1 MAFGDDRSRL
11 LARPDLSGPGRRRA
25 LTELT
30 DGWVRGLFDDAGGP
44 GIGAALVAVGGYGRS
59 ELSPGSDLDLLLLV
73 PGTATTAQAAE
84 VASAVWYPIWD
95 AGLRLDHAMRTPV
108 EARRIA
114 SEDLRA
120 LLGMLD
126 LRHVAGDD
134 AVSAALR
141 EAVLA
146 DWRGFARRRLPE
158 LFAGCAERA
167 ARSGDLAFSLEPD
180 LKESRGGLRDLV
192 SLRAV
197 AASWVADVR
206 HEGLDEARR
215 SLLDARDA
223 VHDVTG
229 RPSDRLVLQ
238 DQEAVAKRLGL
249 LDDDALLRQVAGV
262 GRSVAFALDEAAFR
276 VERTLASRGRLVR
289 LGLRRIGSRAPLA
302 DGVVEQDGEVV
313 LARDADPA
321 EDPSLV
327 LRAAA
332 AAAQAGLR
340 LAPHTVQRLAAQST
354 PLPEPWPRAALDG
367 LLSLLGAGR
376 PAIPVWEALDQAGI
390 TSRLL
395 PDWERVRS
403 RPQRNAVHRFT
414 VDRHLV
420 EAAVGA
426 AAYARQVDRPDLLL
440 VGALLHDIGKGWPG
454 DHCEAGVAVV
464 ADLAPRLG
472 FAPDDVQVLVTL
484 VRHHLLLPDTATRR
498 DLDDPATVAHVAA
511 SVRTIEVL
519 DLLHALTE
527 ADGLATGPAAWT
539 EWKAALIV
547 DLVERTRAMLGGHEV
562 PPPADLAAAHGVLVR
577 ARTLAVLVDS
587 TPADGLEVTVVAPDA
602 VGLLGQ
608 VAGVLSLNRLAVRS
622 ASTQSEDGMAVQV
635 WHVLP
640 DFGEPAP
647 VERLRADLHRAVQG
661 TLDVSARL
669 AEREQSSSRRPGV
682 AVPPPRVDV
691 VPGASATA
699 TVLEVRA
706 HDRPGLLHRI
716 GASLAAC
723 AVDVRSARV
732 STLGSEVVDVFYV
745 VGPDG
750 SPLSDDRARAV
761 ALELRAALA

>member
-1 MAFGDDRSRL
+1 MAFGDDRAQL
-11 LARPDLSGPGRRRA
+11 LARPDLSGSGRRRA
-25 LTELT
+25 LTEIT
-30 DGWVRGLFDDAGGP
+30 DRWVCELFDDAGGP
-44 GIGAALVAVGGYGRS
+44 GIGAALVAVGGYGRA
-59 ELSPGSDLDLLLLV
+59 ELSPGSDLDLLLVV
-73 PGTATTAQAAE
+73 PGTATTAQAAQ
-84 VASAVWYPIWD
+84 VAAAVWYPIWD
-95 AGLRLDHAMRTPV
+95 AGLRLDHAMRTPA
-108 EARRIA
+108 EARRVA

-126 LRHVAGDD
+126 LRHVAGDE
-134 AVSAALR
+134 ALSGTLR

-167 ARSGDLAFSLEPD
+167 ERSGDLAFSLEPD

-206 HEGLDEARR
+206 HEGLDEARQT
-215 SLLDARDA
+215 LLDARDA

-229 RPSDRLVLQ
+229 RATDRLVLQ

-289 LGLRRIGSRAPLA
+289 LGVRRLGTRAPLA

-313 LARDADPA
+313 LARDARPA
-321 EDPSLV
+321 EDPALV

-340 LAPHTVQRLAAQST
+340 LAPHTVQRLAAESAT
-354 PLPEPWPRAALDG
+354 LPEPWPRAALDG

-376 PAIPVWEALDQAGI
+376 PAVPVWEALDQAGI

-403 RPQRNAVHRFT
+403 RPQRNAVHRYT

-426 AAYARQVDRPDLLL
+426 AAYARRVDRPDLLL

-454 DHCEAGVAVV
+454 DHSEAGVAVV

-472 FAPDDVQVLVTL
+472 FVPEDVAVLVTL

-498 DLDDPATVAHVAA
+498 DLEDPATVAHVAA
-511 SVRTIEVL
+511 SVRTLEVL

-539 EWKAALIV
+539 DWKAALIA
-547 DLVERTRAMLGGHEV
+547 DLVERTRALLGGHEV
-562 PPPADLAAAHGVLVR
+562 PPPADLSAGHGDLVR
-577 ARTLAVLVDS
+577 AGTLAVRVDG
-587 TPADGLEVTVVAPDA
+587 AGGDGLEVTVVAPDA

-622 ASTQSEDGMAVQV
+622 ASTQTEGGMAVQV

-640 DFGEPAP
+640 EFGEPAT
-647 VERLRADLHRAVQG
+647 VERLREDVHRAVTG

-669 AEREQSSSRRPGV
+669 AEREQASARRAGV
-682 AVPPPRVDV
+682 PVPPPRVDV
-691 VPGASATA
+691 VAGASRTA

-723 AVDVRSARV
+723 GVDVKSALV
-732 STLGSEVVDVFYV
+732 STLGSEAVDVFYV

-750 SPLSDDRARAV
+750 APLTDDRARAV
-761 ALELRAALA
+761 ALELRSALA